1 MKAAWTSLASNELRS
16 GISISLGGERVGM
29 TNQDHVAQIFEE
41 YRVEIYRYT
50 ASLGLDAGL
59 AQEITQD
66 AFLRIY
72 VELEK
77 GVSIANERAW
87 LFRTAHNLAINLGLK
102 SNRMEPLLQLGNQ
115 IVDPVANPEQALLET
130 EKRNRLR
137 RAISSLSAQQ
147 RQCLHL
153 RAEGLRYRE
162 IASVIGIKTSTVSEF
177 LRRAINKLKEVR
189 HE

>member
-1 MKAAWTSLASNELRS
+1 
-16 GISISLGGERVGM
+16 M
-29 TNQDHVAQIFEE
+29 TNQDHVAQIFGE
-41 YRVEIYRYT
+41 YRVEIYRY
-50 ASLGLDAGL
+50 AVSLGLDPGL

-66 AFLRIY
+66 AFLRLY

-77 GVSIANERAW
+77 GVSIGNERAW
-87 LFRTAHNLAINLGLK
+87 LFRTAHNLGVNVRLK
-102 SNRMEPLLQLGNQ
+102 NIRVEPLFGIENQ
-115 IVDPVANPEQALLET
+115 IVDPVANPEQRLLET
-130 EKRNRLR
+130 EKRRRLR
-137 RAISSLSAQQ
+137 QAIGSLSAQQ

-177 LRRAINKLKEVR
+177 LRRAISRLKDAR